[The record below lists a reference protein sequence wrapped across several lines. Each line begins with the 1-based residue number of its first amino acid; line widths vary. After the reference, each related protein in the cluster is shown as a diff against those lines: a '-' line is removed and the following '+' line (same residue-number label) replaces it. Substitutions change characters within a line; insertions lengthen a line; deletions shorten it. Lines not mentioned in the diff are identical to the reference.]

1 METNVLNNI
10 RVEFLNFVLCICEE
24 AEIMFIFNILSGRSF
39 IVKNLP
45 IEIEQ
50 QLCEEIVPEDL
61 DSKSRILSNFL
72 KSELKTTSGN
82 LFETFKF
89 SRFDK
94 EFQCYNRPHEVMVE
108 TNLACNYRCIYCS
121 TKSNLDENQIYGRLD
136 THTFDLLIN
145 NLIELNP
152 NVVIF
157 TGGEPLLRQLKF
169 GDLFPAI
176 KKLNDNKIRT
186 KIFTNGSLLNRFIN
200 DFAAL
205 NLLELI
211 VSVDTIDQD
220 LQKKINGN
228 GINHDILNSLNKLNK
243 IGVPIRVNMVVL
255 SLNYNNILETVS
267 KLIHNGVLK
276 ISLLNCVDTGSAE
289 NKKNLKISVDQW
301 IELQEKVLRV
311 FPESIIS
318 DKNNNEQLRC
328 KAGINFMLINCQGKA
343 SVCPILKSTEVG
355 EITSQSLNDIWN
367 EKTIWDNFRKVNSF
381 KCPIEHRE
389 VIDIIAK

>member
-1 METNVLNNI
+1 MFAFNVLSGKS
-10 RVEFLNFVLCICEE
+10 FV
-24 AEIMFIFNILSGRSF
+24 
-39 IVKNLP
+39 VKNLSMD
-45 IEIEQ
+45 IEH
-50 QLCEEIVPEDL
+50 QLCQGIIPENL
-61 DSKSRILSNFL
+61 ESKSRILSNFL
-72 KSELKTTSGN
+72 KSELTSNSRN

-94 EFQCYNRPHEVMVE
+94 VVQCYNRPHEVMVE

-121 TKSNLDENQIYGRLD
+121 TKSNLDENQIYGTLD

-145 NLIELNP
+145 NLVELNP
-152 NVVIF
+152 NIVTF

-169 GDLFPAI
+169 ADLFVAI
-176 KKLNDNKIRT
+176 EKLNKNKIRS

-200 DFAAL
+200 DIAAL

-228 GINHDILNSLNKLNK
+228 GINHDILSNLNKLNK
-243 IGVPIRVNMVVL
+243 IGIPIRVNMVVL
-255 SLNYNNILETVS
+255 SLNYNNILKTVS
-267 KLIHNGVLK
+267 KLIHTGISK
-276 ISLLNCVDTGSAE
+276 ISLLNCVDTGSA
-289 NKKNLKISVDQW
+289 KGQKNLKISDEQW
-301 IELQEKVLRV
+301 RELQEKVLKI
-311 FPESIIS
+311 FPNAILS
-318 DKNNNEQLRC
+318 DKNNKQIRC
-328 KAGINFMLINCQGKA
+328 KAGINFMLINCQGKV

-355 EITSQSLNDIWN
+355 EITGQSLKDIWN
-367 EKTIWDNFRKVNSF
+367 NHSKWEKFRGINSF